1 MKTTMT
7 ITAQDGRKINL
18 SREHRLHIGGYCKNS
33 QHGAVVT
40 ATLFTKSKWDDV
52 PYSERHKYRDYEPFP
67 ARKIVADFDV
77 IGTYTTN
84 TGREKAADMLQKAWQ
99 SGATEFIM
107 PQDNGEKSGIEIMED
122 FAEANNL
129 TLCSINEVGYRPS
142 DVARNL
148 HIWRTTNEFERRN
161 IIICDRYGDYSK
173 SLAKW
178 KALQACSKATE
189 KSA

>member
-1 MKTTMT
+1 MT
-7 ITAQDGRKINL
+7 IITQDGRTLNL
-18 SREHRLHIGGYCKNS
+18 SRQLHLSAHAGHTYTLDGYIGS
-33 QHGAVVT
+33 EVT
-40 ATLFTKSKWDDV
+40 AATFKKKIKRLSDGTT
-52 PYSERHKYRDYEPFP
+52 YETGDG
-67 ARKIVADFDV
+67 IVARYGV
-77 IGTYTTN
+77 LGTYSTR
-84 TGREKAADMLQKAWQ
+84 TGADKAVDMLQKAWQ
-99 SGATEFIM
+99 NGATEFIM
-107 PQDNGEKSGIEIMED
+107 PQDNGEKSEIEIMED

-178 KALQACSKATE
+178 QALQACSKATE